1 MFQTKYSNDKGKRT
15 FRSVSNTIILSATIW
30 KGWECRREVR
40 GWKLDMRVEIEND
53 KIDKRGEKVKKGKER
68 KRDIR
73 RGNKG

>member
-1 MFQTKYSNDKGKRT
+1 
-15 FRSVSNTIILSATIW
+15 
-30 KGWECRREVR
+30 
-40 GWKLDMRVEIEND
+40 MRVEIEND